1 MAVNEANGALFIDTN
16 ILVYANVQTAPLHEQ
31 ALKAIKAAHQA
42 GRPLWVSRQVLRE
55 FVATRTRPQAF
66 AKPSSVQVV
75 IERVRYLEQHFQV
88 ADDTAAVTNQL
99 LKKLS
104 NRRQASPRCQYRR
117 YDVHLWHPLPVDPQ
131 HQGFWTVRRYG
142 HGRGHWLAGALKNL
156 GHLLPVRQ
164 DFR

>member
-31 ALKAIKAAHQA
+31 ALTAIKAANQA

-66 AKPSSVQVV
+66 AKPSPIQVV

-88 ADDTAAVTNQL
+88 ADDSAAVTGQL
-99 LKKLS
+99 LELMGNYPIGGK
-104 NRRQASPRCQYRR
+104 Q
-117 YDVHLWHPLPVDPQ
+117 VHDANIVSTMLVYGIPCLLTHNTKDFERFGDIV
-131 HQGFWTVRRYG
+131 TVEG
-142 HGRGHWLAGALKNL
+142 IA
-156 GHLLPVRQ
+156 
-164 DFR
+164 

>member
-1 MAVNEANGALFIDTN
+1 MAAKEANSALFIDTN

-66 AKPSSVQVV
+66 AKPSPIQVV

-88 ADDTAAVTNQL
+88 ADDSAAVTGQL
-99 LKKLS
+99 LALMANHPIGGKQVHDANIVATMLTYGIPCLLTHNTRDFERFGGIIKIEGIG
-104 NRRQASPRCQYRR
+104 
-117 YDVHLWHPLPVDPQ
+117 DV
-131 HQGFWTVRRYG
+131 
-142 HGRGHWLAGALKNL
+142 
-156 GHLLPVRQ
+156 
-164 DFR
+164 